1 MYCCVYDPVRNG
13 DCSDYFIVKINNN
26 KTIVECEGI
35 KHGIPDTENQY
46 HKLSKA
52 SNWGLGNE
60 KIIEILGEEKVVKNK
75 KLFFGNQIS
84 SFL

>member
-1 MYCCVYDPVRNG
+1 MYCCAYDPLRNS
-13 DCSDYFIVKINNN
+13 DCSVYFIVKINNN
-26 KTIVECEGI
+26 KTIVECQGI
-35 KHGIPDTENQY
+35 EHGIPDTENQF

-52 SNWGLGNE
+52 SNCRLRAE
-60 KIIEILGEEKVVKNK
+60 KKIEILGEEKVVKNR